1 MSVGEL
7 RYEVQL
13 GTINI
18 ARRFRG
24 PPNSANGG
32 YSCGRLA
39 AFIDGPAEVTL
50 HKPPPLETAMSVV
63 GESDDS
69 IALYDRDQ
77 LIATARPRA
86 IPVTDATA
94 PSFEDAVAASGRS
107 FDPSVH
113 KLPTCYVCGP
123 HRAPGDGLRI
133 FCGPLD
139 AGDTGWSGVVAAPWI
154 PEAYMA
160 DERGEVSAEFVWASL
175 DCPTAYACGSPAGFP
190 TILLG
195 RQAVAVV
202 AKPAIGEKCV
212 IAARQISRDGRKYQA
227 ASTLFGQSSTVLARC
242 LATWI
247 EVPRN
252 VQLGASSS

>member
-1 MSVGEL
+1 M
-7 RYEVQL
+7 RL

-50 HKPPPLETAMSVV
+50 RKPPPLETAMSVV
-63 GESDDS
+63 SESDDS
-69 IALYDRDQ
+69 IALYDGDQ
-77 LIATARPRA
+77 LIATARPHA
-86 IPVTDATA
+86 IPVAGATA

-113 KLPTCYVCGP
+113 KLPMCYVCGP

-139 AGDTGWSGVVAAPWI
+139 ASDTGWSGVVAAPWI

-160 DERGEVSAEFVWASL
+160 DDRGEVSAEFIWAAL

-195 RQAVAVV
+195 RQAVAIL

-212 IAARQISRDGRKYQA
+212 IAAHRISHDGRKYLA
-227 ASTLFGQSSTVLARC
+227 EASLFGKSIAPLARC

-247 EVPRN
+247 EVARD
-252 VQLGASSS
+252 VQLGSS